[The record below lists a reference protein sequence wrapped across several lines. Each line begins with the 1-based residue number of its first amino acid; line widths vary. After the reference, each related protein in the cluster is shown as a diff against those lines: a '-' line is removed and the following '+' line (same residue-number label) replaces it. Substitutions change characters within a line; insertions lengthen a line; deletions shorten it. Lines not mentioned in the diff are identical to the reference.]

1 MNALNLTAKYE
12 DYMTGLRRWFH
23 ENPELSGKEY
33 ETIRKIDAEL
43 TAMGIEHT
51 IVENGGILG
60 GSMERIPMGKLYCC
74 GRTVMPCRYWRRRTS
89 TEPVPAGAKMR
100 V

>member
-60 GSMERIPMGKLYCC
+60 WIHGKNPN
-74 GRTVMPCRYWRRRTS
+74 GKTVLLRADCDARRYWRRRTS